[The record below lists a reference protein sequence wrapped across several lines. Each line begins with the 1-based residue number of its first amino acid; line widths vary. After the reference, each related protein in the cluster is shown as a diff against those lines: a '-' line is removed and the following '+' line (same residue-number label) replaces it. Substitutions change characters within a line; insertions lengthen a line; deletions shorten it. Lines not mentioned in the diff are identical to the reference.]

1 MQNQRAGKQEKV
13 AAQGLV
19 YIILSLVVAY
29 IVMLL
34 PLSQIAAN
42 ISRRPHPLVP
52 PSHSL
57 LDLFAAAGLLFLL
70 GSVLWLRRQV
80 GQPLSLPA
88 QEFQRQV
95 FISIALADANLYLG
109 FFWVV
114 RGGAFLWSLP
124 FFLGPALVALLCVL
138 PVASQ
143 RARLLKQ
150 RSGNLQ

>member
-1 MQNQRAGKQEKV
+1 MQNQLASKQQRV
-13 AAQGLV
+13 AAQALV

-42 ISRRPHPLVP
+42 IGRRPHPLVP

-57 LDLFAAAGLLFLL
+57 FGLFAVAGLLFLL
-70 GSVLWLRRQV
+70 GSVFWLRRQI

-95 FISIALADANLYLG
+95 FISIALANVNLYLG

-114 RGGAFLWSLP
+114 RGGVFLWSIP
-124 FFLGPALVALLCVL
+124 FFAGPALVALLFIL
-138 PVASQ
+138 PMVSK

-150 RSGNLQ
+150 RSDDLQ